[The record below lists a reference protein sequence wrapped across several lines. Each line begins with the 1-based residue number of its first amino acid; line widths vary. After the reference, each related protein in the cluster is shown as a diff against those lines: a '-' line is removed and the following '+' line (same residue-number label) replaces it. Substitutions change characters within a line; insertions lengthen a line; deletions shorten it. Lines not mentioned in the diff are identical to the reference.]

1 MLVMQEKVYVDT
13 SSLII
18 LNKINALDLLNKI
31 YSNVI
36 ITNYIQLELNEAIP
50 SWISVELTYNI
61 DQSFLKNFNLGLGET
76 SIIINAIKNNG
87 FLIIDD
93 LKARKIATTLSLSYT
108 GSIGILIIA
117 KELKLID
124 SVKYYLEKIQ
134 ETNFRLSDAI
144 INKALEITNEK

>member
-1 MLVMQEKVYVDT
+1 MLAMQEKVYVDT

-36 ITNYIQLELNEAIP
+36 ITNYIQLELNETIP

-61 DQSFLKNFNLGLGET
+61 DKSFLKNFNLGPGES
-76 SIIINAIKNNG
+76 SIIMNALENDG

-93 LKARKIATTLSLSYT
+93 LKARKIATTLSLRFT
-108 GSIGILIIA
+108 GTIGVLINA
-117 KELKLID
+117 KELGFIH
-124 SVKYYLEKIQ
+124 SVKYYIEKIQ
-134 ETNFRLSDAI
+134 TSNFRISDALI
-144 INKALEITNEK
+144 IKALEIANEK

>member
-1 MLVMQEKVYVDT
+1 MQEKVYVDT

-36 ITNYIQLELNEAIP
+36 ITNYIQLELNETIP

-61 DQSFLKNFNLGLGET
+61 DQSFLKNFNLGPGES
-76 SIIINAIKNNG
+76 SIIMNALENDG

-93 LKARKIATTLSLSYT
+93 LKARKIATTLSLRFT
-108 GSIGILIIA
+108 GTIGVLINA
-117 KELKLID
+117 KELGFIH
-124 SVKYYLEKIQ
+124 SVKYYIEKIQ
-134 ETNFRLSDAI
+134 TSNFRISDALI
-144 INKALEITNEK
+144 IKALEIANEK

>member
-61 DQSFLKNFNLGLGET
+61 DQSFLKNYNLGLGET

-93 LKARKIATTLSLSYT
+93 LKACKIATTLSLRFT

-134 ETNFRLSDAI
+134 ETNFRLSDAL
-144 INKALEITNEK
+144 INKVLEITNEK

>member
-1 MLVMQEKVYVDT
+1 MQEKVYVDT

-87 FLIIDD
+87 FLILDD
-93 LKARKIATTLSLSYT
+93 LKARKIATTLSLRYT
-108 GSIGILIIA
+108 GSIEILIIA

-134 ETNFRLSDAI
+134 ETNFRLSDAL
-144 INKALEITNEK
+144 INKILEIANEK

>member
-1 MLVMQEKVYVDT
+1 MQEKVYVDT

-93 LKARKIATTLSLSYT
+93 LKARKIATTLSLSFT

-134 ETNFRLSDAI
+134 ETNFRLSDAL
-144 INKALEITNEK
+144 INKILEIANEK

>member
-18 LNKINALDLLNKI
+18 LKKINALDLLNKI

-93 LKARKIATTLSLSYT
+93 LKARKIATTLSLRYT

-124 SVKYYLEKIQ
+124 SVKYFLEKIQ
-134 ETNFRLSDAI
+134 ETNFRLSDAL
-144 INKALEITNEK
+144 INKILEIANEK

>member
-1 MLVMQEKVYVDT
+1 MQEKVYVDT

-76 SIIINAIKNNG
+76 SIIMNAIKNSG

-93 LKARKIATTLSLSYT
+93 LKARKIATTLSLSFT

-117 KELKLID
+117 EELKLID

-134 ETNFRLSDAI
+134 ETNFRLSDAL
-144 INKALEITNEK
+144 INKVLEITNEK

>member
-1 MLVMQEKVYVDT
+1 MLAMQEKVYVDT

-36 ITNYIQLELNEAIP
+36 ITNYIQLELNETIP

-61 DQSFLKNFNLGLGET
+61 DQSFLKNFNLGPGES
-76 SIIINAIKNNG
+76 SIIMNALENDG

-93 LKARKIATTLSLSYT
+93 LKARKIATTLSLRFT
-108 GSIGILIIA
+108 GTIGVLINA
-117 KELKLID
+117 KELGFIH
-124 SVKYYLEKIQ
+124 SVKYYIEKIQ
-134 ETNFRLSDAI
+134 TSNFRISDALI
-144 INKALEITNEK
+144 IKSLEIANEK

>member
-13 SSLII
+13 SSIII

-50 SWISVELTYNI
+50 SWISVELSYNI

-93 LKARKIATTLSLSYT
+93 LKARKIATTLSLSFT

-134 ETNFRLSDAI
+134 ETNFRLSDAL
-144 INKALEITNEK
+144 INKVLEITNEK

>member
-76 SIIINAIKNNG
+76 SIIMNAIKNSG

-93 LKARKIATTLSLSYT
+93 LKARKIATTLSLSFT

-134 ETNFRLSDAI
+134 ETNFRLSDAL
-144 INKALEITNEK
+144 INKILEIANEK

>member
-76 SIIINAIKNNG
+76 SIIMNAIKNSG

-93 LKARKIATTLSLSYT
+93 LKARKIATTLSLSFT

-117 KELKLID
+117 EELKLID

-134 ETNFRLSDAI
+134 ETNFRLSDAL
-144 INKALEITNEK
+144 INKVLEITNEK

>member
-93 LKARKIATTLSLSYT
+93 LKARKIATTLSLSFT

-134 ETNFRLSDAI
+134 ETNFRLSDTL
-144 INKALEITNEK
+144 INKVLEITNEK

>member
-93 LKARKIATTLSLSYT
+93 LKARKIATTLSLSFT

-134 ETNFRLSDAI
+134 ETNFRLSDAL
-144 INKALEITNEK
+144 INQVLEITNEK

>member
-61 DQSFLKNFNLGLGET
+61 DQSFLKNFNLGLGES

-93 LKARKIATTLSLSYT
+93 LKARKIATTLSLSFT

-134 ETNFRLSDAI
+134 ETNFRLSDTL
-144 INKALEITNEK
+144 INKVLEITNEK

>member
-93 LKARKIATTLSLSYT
+93 LKARKIATTLSFRFT

-134 ETNFRLSDAI
+134 ETNFRLSDAL
-144 INKALEITNEK
+144 INKVLEITNEK

>member
-1 MLVMQEKVYVDT
+1 MQEKVYVDT
-13 SSLII
+13 SALII
-18 LNKINALDLLNKI
+18 LNKIDALDLLNKI
-31 YSNVI
+31 YGNVI
-36 ITNYIQLELNEAIP
+36 ITNYIQLELKEAIP
-50 SWISVELTYNI
+50 SWISVELNYNI

-93 LKARKIATTLSLSYT
+93 LKARKIATKLRLRFT

-134 ETNFRLSDAI
+134 ETNFRISDSL
-144 INKALEITNEK
+144 INKVLEITNEK

>member
-87 FLIIDD
+87 FLILDD
-93 LKARKIATTLSLSYT
+93 LKARKIATTLSLRYT

-134 ETNFRLSDAI
+134 ETNFRLSDAL
-144 INKALEITNEK
+144 INKVLEITNEK

>member
-1 MLVMQEKVYVDT
+1 MLAMQEKVYVDT

-36 ITNYIQLELNEAIP
+36 ITNYIQLELNETIP

-61 DQSFLKNFNLGLGET
+61 DQSFLKNFNLGPGES
-76 SIIINAIKNNG
+76 SIIMNALENDG

-93 LKARKIATTLSLSYT
+93 FKARKIATTLSLRFT
-108 GSIGILIIA
+108 GTIGVLINA
-117 KELKLID
+117 KELGFIH
-124 SVKYYLEKIQ
+124 SVKFI
-134 ETNFRLSDAI
+134 
-144 INKALEITNEK
+144 

>member
-87 FLIIDD
+87 FLILDD
-93 LKARKIATTLSLSYT
+93 LKARKIATTLSLRYT

-134 ETNFRLSDAI
+134 ETNFRLSDAL
-144 INKALEITNEK
+144 INKILEIANEK

>member
-31 YSNVI
+31 YSNLI

-50 SWISVELTYNI
+50 SWISVEQTYDIN
-61 DQSFLKNFNLGLGET
+61 QSFLKNFNLGLGES
-76 SIIINAIKNNG
+76 SIIIKAIENNG

-93 LKARKIATTLSLSYT
+93 LKARKIASKLRLRYT

-117 KELKLID
+117 KELGLIQ
-124 SVKYYLEKIQ
+124 SVKFYLEKIQ
-134 ETNFRLSDAI
+134 TTNFRLSDI
-144 INKALEITNEK
+144 LINEVLEITNEK

>member
-1 MLVMQEKVYVDT
+1 MLVLQEKVYVDT

-61 DQSFLKNFNLGLGET
+61 DQSFLKNFNLGLGES

-93 LKARKIATTLSLSYT
+93 LKARKIATTLSLSFT

-134 ETNFRLSDAI
+134 ETNFRLSDTL
-144 INKALEITNEK
+144 INKVLEITNEK

>member
-1 MLVMQEKVYVDT
+1 MQEKVYVDT

-76 SIIINAIKNNG
+76 SIIMNAIKNNG

-93 LKARKIATTLSLSYT
+93 LKARKIATTLSLSFT

-134 ETNFRLSDAI
+134 ETNFRLSDAL
-144 INKALEITNEK
+144 INKVLEITNEK

>member
-1 MLVMQEKVYVDT
+1 MQEKVYVDT

-93 LKARKIATTLSLSYT
+93 LKARKIATTLSLRYT

-124 SVKYYLEKIQ
+124 SVKYFLEKIQ
-134 ETNFRLSDAI
+134 ETNFRLSDAL
-144 INKALEITNEK
+144 INKILEIANEK

>member
-93 LKARKIATTLSLSYT
+93 LKARKIATTLSLSFT

-134 ETNFRLSDAI
+134 ETNFRLSDVL
-144 INKALEITNEK
+144 INKVLEITNEK